1 MNEVVNDKLYAV
13 IDINGDDAFKIIC
26 FFKLSPAVD
35 TVKLINTQ
43 NFPPDFF
50 GWGGGGVE
58 GGRGGGSVLLVEDI
72 FQME

>member
-35 TVKLINTQ
+35 TVKIINTQ

-50 GWGGGGVE
+50 FGGGGVE